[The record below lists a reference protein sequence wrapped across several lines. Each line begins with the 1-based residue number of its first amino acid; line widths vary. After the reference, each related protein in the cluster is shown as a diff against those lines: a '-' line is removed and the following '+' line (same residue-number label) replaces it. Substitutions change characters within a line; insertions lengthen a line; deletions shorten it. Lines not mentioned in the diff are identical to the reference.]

1 MAPSADGR
9 MLRRDIA
16 NSSGF
21 ASLSPM
27 AAVLFCMLIPH
38 FNAHGKLNGGAGF
51 IKDEVCPKVPYLTYE
66 NIPGLLQEISGKT
79 SVKYFEHDGRRWL
92 HSLNF
97 LTHHQK
103 LRPEK
108 LGEDKLPSW
117 SKELLEN
124 SGTTPGVVQ
133 DYSGTTPKILPHE
146 EEVEEEVEEEG
157 EGNSGRQ
164 VSPPSRSLFDLW
176 NEVVQ
181 GSGLPKVREFTNGR
195 EKKCRNRMKERS
207 LDEWREIFELCAS
220 TPFLCGENDRG
231 WRVNFDWIIEN
242 QENAAKVLEGK
253 YQQSGSGG
261 NRKRNEGDHDRY
273 SMFAGAM

>member
-51 IKDEVCPKVPYLTYE
+51 IKDEICPKVPYLTYA
-66 NIPGLLQEISGKT
+66 NIPGLLQEISDRT
-79 SVKYFEHDGRRWL
+79 SVKYFEHDSRWWL
-92 HSLNF
+92 HSIHF
-97 LTHHQK
+97 LTRHQK

-117 SKELLEN
+117 SVELREN
-124 SGTTPGVVQ
+124 SGSCSGELR
-133 DYSGTTPKILPHE
+133 DYSGTTPKNLLPE

-157 EGNSGRQ
+157 EGNFGRQ

-176 NEVVQ
+176 NEVAQ
-181 GSGLPKVREFTNGR
+181 GSGLPRAREFTNGR
-195 EKKCRNRMKERS
+195 EKKCRSRMKERS

-220 TPFLCGENDRG
+220 TPFLCGENERG
-231 WRVNFDWIIEN
+231 WRIGFDWIVEN

-253 YQQSGSGG
+253 YQQSGGSG
-261 NRKRNEGDHDRY
+261 NSKRNGDSPDRY
-273 SMFAGAM
+273 AMFTGAM